1 MNKRLCVVAEIFNMP
16 YELKKGWL
24 VARLDITLMKPQL
37 WYYGLYDDKDRAEQ
51 VAYELRNGVV
61 FEVTDDKKRIIA
73 GVEQE
78 TDYH

>member
-16 YELKKGWL
+16 HKLKSGWL

-51 VAYELRNGVV
+51 VAYELRNGIVL
-61 FEVTDDKKRIIA
+61 EVTDDKKRIIA